1 MFYICEDNTG
11 YIDKYVAMLETGC
24 GKVDGTS
31 DLDLSKMSND
41 LVDYNG
47 ALGTGSKALNYTT
60 WTNNGWGSIS
70 IEDTS
75 TKYAFPMHSIVNIL
89 SLVKS

>member
-1 MFYICEDNTG
+1 
-11 YIDKYVAMLETGC
+11 MLETGC

-60 WTNNGWGSIS
+60 WTTGNKWGSLKL
-70 IEDTS
+70 EDTS
-75 TKYAFPMHSIVNIL
+75 T
-89 SLVKS
+89 